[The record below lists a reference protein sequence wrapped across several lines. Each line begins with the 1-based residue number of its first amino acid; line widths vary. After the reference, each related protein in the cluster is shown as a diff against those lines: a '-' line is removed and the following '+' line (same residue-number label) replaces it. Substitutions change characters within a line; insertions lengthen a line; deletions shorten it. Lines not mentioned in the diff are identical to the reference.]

1 MMKNKICLNN
11 KYKKALRSG
20 FCISLILVMLMISG
34 CSEKMVEY
42 VTETAIE
49 ENENQ
54 DTGNTLNGQ
63 DGPVDVPSSVS
74 YIIDGNGEHP
84 SYKVEASVSA
94 AGMENAGIYD
104 AEFDVVDDAYLKA
117 LADVIFD
124 DGEYYIMKP
133 YHASTKEELIAEQE
147 RLQEIGESA
156 AELVATADTEEKNDD
171 NFDEENPGEE
181 QYPAPVLS
189 RLEALEQELNTGM
202 DDNADMAK
210 YYGEGYIMHKY
221 DSRWLDDYSGN
232 LLGFGMPDIS
242 ERGMDSTTYMA
253 GTLRG
258 SIDGN
263 VCELNAWTISCPAA
277 AGSRGL
283 EKSQSAYTAY
293 RAVYNLTFL
302 GNPVSVYQE
311 CALDDE
317 SEEQYGQNVCDIE
330 EAEQQAGNMLSE
342 LGFSDYMKVDTHHL
356 LTDSGTATALD
367 GYCFS
372 YVYAPDGIPLNYL
385 NTQYADYK
393 YGGIDEADSWVSVY
407 VNSGSIAYVSVSCPI
422 TVTGEKETEKLKTFS
437 EIDALAQLA
446 LTTDNQYGEP
456 DMTCKVYAVKLVYGI
471 VTEDEESHSLRP
483 MWIYCAVDDSEINI
497 SHKCVVV
504 AVDAVNG
511 NIISCAGLMPQM
523 TEYFQH

>member
-1 MMKNKICLNN
+1 MMNH
-11 KYKKALRSG
+11 KKCSKDKGMKTKLPE
-20 FCISLILVMLMISG
+20 FCISLIIVMLMISG
-34 CSEKMVEY
+34 CSDKTVEY

-54 DTGNTLNGQ
+54 DAGNTINGQ
-63 DGPVDVPSSVS
+63 EGWNDVPASIS
-74 YIIDGNGEHP
+74 YVLDGNGEHP
-84 SYKVEASVSA
+84 TYNVDASVSA
-94 AGMENAGIYD
+94 VGMENAGIYD
-104 AEFDVVDDAYLKA
+104 VEFDVVDDAYLKV

-147 RLQEIGESA
+147 RLQEIGETA
-156 AELVATADTEEKNDD
+156 AAHVATADTEEKNDD
-171 NFDEENPGEE
+171 TFDEENSGEE
-181 QYPAPVLS
+181 QYPAPVQR
-189 RLEALEQELNTGM
+189 RLDALEQELNTGM
-202 DDNADMAK
+202 YDNEDLVK
-210 YYGEGYIMHKY
+210 YYGDDDIMHKY
-221 DSRWLDDYSGN
+221 DSRWLNDYSGN

-242 ERGMDSTTYMA
+242 ERGTDSTTYMA

-258 SIDGN
+258 NIDGN
-263 VCELNAWTISCPAA
+263 VCELNAWTISCPAV

-283 EKSQSAYTAY
+283 ENSQSAYTAY
-293 RAVYNLTFL
+293 SAVYNLTFL
-302 GNPVSVYQE
+302 GNPVSIYQE

-330 EAEQQAGNMLSE
+330 EAEQKAGNMVTK
-342 LGFSDYMKVDTHHL
+342 LGFSDYMKVDTIHL
-356 LTDSGTATALD
+356 LTDSGTTMALD
-367 GYCFS
+367 GYCFR

-407 VNSGSIAYVSVSCPI
+407 VNSGGIAYVSVSCPI
-422 TVTGEKETEKLKTFS
+422 TVKGEKETEKLKAFS

-446 LTTDNQYGEP
+446 LTTENQYIEP

-471 VTEDEESHSLRP
+471 VTEDEESHLLRP
-483 MWIYCAVDDSEINI
+483 MWIYCAVDDSEINV

-511 NIISCAGLMPQM
+511 NIIFCEGLMTQM
-523 TEYFQH
+523 MEYFQY